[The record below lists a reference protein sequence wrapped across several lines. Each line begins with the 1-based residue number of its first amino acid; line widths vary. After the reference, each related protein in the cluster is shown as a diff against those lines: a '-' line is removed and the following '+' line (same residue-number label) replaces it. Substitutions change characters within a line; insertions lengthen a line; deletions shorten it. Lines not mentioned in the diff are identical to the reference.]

1 MKFRPPRIYRP
12 HSHQPQQPQFRDRKG
27 KVSQLTVLKD
37 RAHKEGWDDATCVC
51 CQHYEHNVCALQPD
65 VAQSE
70 FGICLEW
77 EGLEDSDQSAL
88 AF

>member
-1 MKFRPPRIYRP
+1 MKFQPSRIYRP
-12 HSHQPQQPQFRDRKG
+12 HSEFEKRKPE
-27 KVSQLTVLKD
+27 KHLTKLTVLKD
-37 RAHKEGWDDATCVC
+37 RAEAEGWDDATCVC